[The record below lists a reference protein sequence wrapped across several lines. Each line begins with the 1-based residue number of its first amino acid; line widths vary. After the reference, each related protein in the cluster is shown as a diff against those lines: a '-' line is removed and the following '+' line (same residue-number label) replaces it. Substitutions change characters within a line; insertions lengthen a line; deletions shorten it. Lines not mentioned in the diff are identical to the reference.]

1 MTSQDPT
8 LNPATPARPVGHGGT
23 MEALAGYAAAM
34 EQGETPIIGYLVLY
48 SVFDSEITRDDLH
61 RWFLA
66 LGLDDAFL
74 PPPIREH
81 DAFERVTGQA
91 GVRASYRIDE
101 GTARHRVPGQKA
113 PDQKVTEAT
122 LMIRHVSRDNL
133 KVVRHMVREV
143 RDESRTRLEYAPRMA
158 EITFWRDPLGSG
170 QPGRGV
176 LQVTPDEAEIAKLS
190 PAEQERVRET
200 LGKVEKTYER
210 YCRYY
215 SSDRLR
221 TLVRTYV
228 EGLNAVMVR
237 SGGGVYF
244 VHSTYADRL
253 VALRGLVKHFGE
265 GSQLARVP
273 LPDQEE
279 MREMVVAALTT
290 EAREDLEKLALDITK
305 ARADGASDA
314 QVQTL
319 YKRFRALQD
328 SAAEHAKLLST
339 SLDDTQ
345 AALQLV
351 HQQVAS
357 LLANAG

>member
-1 MTSQDPT
+1 MTSQAPT
-8 LNPATPARPVGHGGT
+8 PETSAQRVSHGDT
-23 MEALAGYAAAM
+23 MDAFAGYAAAM
-34 EQGETPIIGYLVLY
+34 EQDDARIIGYLVLY
-48 SVFDSEITRDDLH
+48 SVFESEVTRNDLH
-61 RWFLA
+61 KWFLA
-66 LGLDDAFL
+66 LGLDDAYL

-81 DAFERVTGQA
+81 DAFERVTGTA
-91 GVRASYRIDE
+91 GVRATYRLDE
-101 GTARHRVPGQKA
+101 ASARRRVPGQKT
-113 PDQKVTEAT
+113 PDVKVTEAT

-143 RDESRTRLEYAPRMA
+143 RDESRNRLEYAPRMA
-158 EITFWRDPLGSG
+158 EVVFWRDPLGTG
-170 QPGRGV
+170 EPGRGV
-176 LQVTPDEAEIAKLS
+176 LQVTPDEAEIGKLS

-200 LGKVEKTYER
+200 LTKVEATYER

-221 TLVRTYV
+221 TVVRSYV
-228 EGLNAVMVR
+228 EGLNSVMVR

-244 VHSTYADRL
+244 VHKMHADRL
-253 VALRGLVKHFGE
+253 VSLRGLVKHFGE

-290 EAREDLEKLALDITK
+290 QAREDLEKLALDINK
-305 ARADGASDA
+305 AQAGGASEA

-319 YKRFRALQD
+319 YRRFRALQD
-328 SAAEHAKLLST
+328 SAAEHAELLST

-351 HQQVAS
+351 NAQVVT
-357 LLANAG
+357 LLSNAG